1 MKLLLDLHRIP
12 FQSLQLANHDPSRQH
27 MLFSRPGAP
36 LLVAASVLWF
46 MATTAAG
53 QPNRGWI
60 STWQGTPTPGGT
72 FYSPGCPSDVG
83 LANQTVRNVVHVSA
97 GGNWVRARISNEYG
111 ANPLLVGAATIAVA
125 ANGAA
130 IAPGSLHPLH
140 FSGSTS
146 ILIAAGGE
154 VVSDP
159 VPLQVMAL
167 DNLDVSVYLPGS
179 TGLATQHYYADQDNY
194 LAVGDQTGSTV
205 AGPFSTTISCWMFVS
220 GVEVVAAPKLAGT
233 LVAFGD
239 SITDGYLSTN
249 DANHRYPDDL
259 ANRISRRRG
268 RTVAVVN
275 SGIIGNELLT
285 VRPFLQFGY
294 AAPNRFGRD
303 VVTQPGARAVILLEG
318 INDIGDRSAK
328 AEDLIPVYQQ
338 LIVAAHDAGLRIYGG
353 TLLPFAGSNG
363 TYGGDYGT
371 PAGEVERQKVNAWIR
386 SSGEFDGVI
395 DFDKATRDPSDPTRL
410 LPAYDADHL
419 HPNDA
424 GYQAMANAVNL
435 GEILDGID

>member
-1 MKLLLDLHRIP
+1 MKLPPHVYRLCSKSPQPVNQQQRSPRRVPWFILFACFLCMA
-12 FQSLQLANHDPSRQH
+12 AN
-27 MLFSRPGAP
+27 M
-36 LLVAASVLWF
+36 
-46 MATTAAG
+46 AAG
-53 QPNRGWI
+53 QPGRGWI

-83 LANQTVRNVVHVSA
+83 LTNQTVRNVVHVSA
-97 GGNWVRARISNEYG
+97 GGDWVRARISNEYG
-111 ANPLLVGAATIAVA
+111 ANPLSVGAATIAVA
-125 ANGAA
+125 GSGAA
-130 IAPGSLHPLH
+130 TAPGSLHPLR
-140 FSGSTS
+140 FAGSTS

-154 VVSDP
+154 AVSDP
-159 VPLQVMAL
+159 VPLEVKAL
-167 DNLDVSVYLPGS
+167 DTLDVSVYVPGS

-194 LAVGDQTGSTV
+194 LAAGDQTGSAI
-205 AGPFSTTISCWMFVS
+205 AGPFSTTISCWMFLS
-220 GVEVVAAPKLAGT
+220 GVEVMTSPKVAGT

-249 DANHRYPDDL
+249 DANRRYPDDL
-259 ANRISRRRG
+259 ARKLAMRRG
-268 RTVAVVN
+268 RTLAVVN

-294 AAPNRFGRD
+294 AAPNRFARD
-303 VVTQPGARAVILLEG
+303 VLTQPGARAVILLEG

-338 LIVAAHDAGLRIYGG
+338 LIIAAHDAGLKIYGG

-371 PAGEVERQKVNAWIR
+371 PAGEAERQKVNAWIR
-386 SSGEFDGVI
+386 SSGAFDGVI

-435 GEILDGID
+435 GEILEAID